1 MPDRR
6 YEFRILGRLSDRARA
21 AFRGMDVQEVP
32 AETVIS
38 GAVAE
43 DGGVQDV
50 LTLIQS
56 MGLQVVSVR
65 RSADGL
71 EVEEE
76 RAPHR
81 PPP

>member
-6 YEFRILGRLSDRARA
+6 YEFRIMGRLSEGARA
-21 AFRGMDVQEVP
+21 AFGEMDVQEVP

-38 GAVAE
+38 GDVAE

-56 MGLQVVSVR
+56 MGLRVVSVR
-65 RSADGL
+65 RAADRA
-71 EVEEE
+71 ETEE
-76 RAPHR
+76 RAPRR
-81 PPP
+81 PL